1 MKKAYAVPFW
11 IFMFCIYIQV
21 GVASDVFFADKSSDD
36 RVFDLFGGLTFGKLL
51 FCRGSSF

>member
-1 MKKAYAVPFW
+1 MP
-11 IFMFCIYIQV
+11 CLLHIYV
-21 GVASDVFFADKSSDD
+21 YVYVRLGMASHVFFADKSSDD